1 MMDSLEKTLD
11 ENDKTINEIKSKLK
25 GDFLKLVE
33 KI

>member
-1 MMDSLEKTLD
+1 MMNSLEKTLD
-11 ENDKTINEIKSKLK
+11 DNDKTISEIKSKLK